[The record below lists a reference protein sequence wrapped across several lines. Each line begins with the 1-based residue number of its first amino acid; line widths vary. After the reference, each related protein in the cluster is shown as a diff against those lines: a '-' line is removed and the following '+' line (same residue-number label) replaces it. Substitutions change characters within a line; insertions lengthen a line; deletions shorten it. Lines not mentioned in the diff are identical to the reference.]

1 MQESTQEIFNNEQNQ
16 FIELDTEFIESY
28 FESKHRQ
35 KELELDRVE
44 KINNLLET
52 AKFAIKGLII
62 LSGFVIFFHYLPEII
77 NLYR

>member
-1 MQESTQEIFNNEQNQ
+1 MQESTQEIFNKEQNQ
-16 FIELDTEFIESY
+16 FVELDTEFIENY

-44 KINNLLET
+44 KLNNLLET

-62 LSGFVIFFHYLPEII
+62 LSGFVIFFHYLSEII